1 MTGKKKSM
9 DGGIF
14 GSSPGYE
21 NKTINDIAHK
31 IINGKKKE
39 NKIKAFNWINSNYL
53 RAEQRIKAFFQ
64 KLEEELYN
72 KKKNITK
79 ERVEEL
85 FNYFKKVIE
94 TYPDKIESIV
104 NDEVL
109 YAHNNDKRKIK
120 YDRDFFKAYFYFYQ
134 NKLDTDFKALQ
145 DIFKKLKITIIPPK
159 KNSVSVP
166 LINSEN
172 PNSKITN
179 NKKLEEFNTIY
190 EELIEEFDDWIR
202 REFFKNF
209 RNNKPITISV
219 EEKNDLFI
227 YIMDLANRI
236 YDFGK
241 MYSLPEYRNNEK
253 LNILKGKLATLI
265 KLYKTVF
272 ITSTIPINRGKESHA
287 NKYTLKNINLDKK
300 LSNLSIN

>member
-31 IINGKKKE
+31 IIYGKKKE
-39 NKIKAFNWINSNYL
+39 NKIKEFNWINSNYL

-64 KLEEELYN
+64 KLEEELY
-72 KKKNITK
+72 KQDITT
-79 ERVEEL
+79 ERVKEL
-85 FNYFKKVIE
+85 FNYFKQVIE
-94 TYPDKIESIV
+94 KYPDKIESIV

-241 MYSLPEYRNNEK
+241 MYSRPEYRNNEK